1 MSKKNE
7 NKKECLTDKKEIK
20 KQDTKEPKK
29 QVKLKQDLI
38 ISCFYN
44 SANSNLPVGFDWAQT
59 LLENYKIYNV
69 TILLHGQNIPYGL
82 NNKVYKKTYNLDNP
96 YICFFQTLVKKNLK
110 IVICNLCL
118 NKDGFNDSQLLPF
131 VKPIPFSISYI
142 AESEKCGKTVIYD
155 AKL

>member
-1 MSKKNE
+1 MNKKNE
-7 NKKECLTDKKEIK
+7 NKTECLTDKREIK
-20 KQDTKEPKK
+20 KQDKRVPKK
-29 QVKLKQDLI
+29 QEKQNLI

-44 SANSNLPVGFDWAQT
+44 SANSNLPIGFDWAQT
-59 LLENYKIYNV
+59 LLENYKTYNV

-96 YICFFQTLVKKNLK
+96 YICFFQTLVEKYSLK

-131 VKPIPFSISYI
+131 IKPIPFSISYI